1 MDITSIITNSLYFLA
16 LINPISK
23 VFLLSTM
30 DPPYSRK
37 QLIIVALRSTLVAL
51 GILVLLS
58 IAGHYILN
66 TIFHI
71 QIYSLKVAGGFIL
84 FIIGLTAVRHGKFY
98 EEAAMQRVTDISVV
112 PLAAPLIAGPGTIT
126 AAISFASLNGYS
138 ETILCI
144 SLALLVNFF
153 VMSVSRQIGYVLEK
167 INVTG
172 PLVRITG
179 LIVTA
184 VAVQMILT
192 GIQEWINE
200 IGIITL

>member
-1 MDITSIITNSLYFLA
+1 
-16 LINPISK
+16 
-23 VFLLSTM
+23 
-30 DPPYSRK
+30 
-37 QLIIVALRSTLVAL
+37 VAL

-58 IAGHYILN
+58 IAGHFILN

-98 EEAAMQRVTDISVV
+98 EEAAMQQVPDISMV

-144 SLALLVNFF
+144 SLALFVNFL
-153 VMSVSRQIGYVLEK
+153 VMSVSRQIGLVLEK
-167 INVTG
+167 INITG

-184 VAVQMILT
+184 VAVQMVLT
-192 GIQEWINE
+192 GVQEWIQDT
-200 IGIITL
+200 GIYVS